1 MAANHKVLL
10 HMLDC
15 RTVVVATLGLPR
27 MTRSNVDV
35 ILRSVELPFGSGKRI
50 AQGRGKASWR
60 SKNLV
65 R

>member
-1 MAANHKVLL
+1 
-10 HMLDC
+10 MLDC

-27 MTRSNVDV
+27 VTRSNVDV
-35 ILRSVELPFGSGKRI
+35 ISRSVELPFGSGKRI